1 LSQNLR
7 LVQGRHRSR
16 TIFSPQS
23 QQKFGL
29 YLVRSDNVLRVL
41 SYYKRPALYPRLT
54 KQPIAFRERPKSARL
69 KNQDGAG
76 ILFGADFPMKY
87 RFVFLMLLTIVAA
100 ATAIAQEVDD
110 IVRTE
115 TSLVQL
121 NIGVVDKQGR
131 PIKSLTRNDF
141 VVYEDGVKQSI
152 QHFEPVDA
160 PFSLVLMLD
169 TSGSTVHFRQQLK
182 LASQRF
188 IDALAPE
195 DRVAVIQFNAKV
207 KSLAGF
213 TTDRLK
219 TAYAI
224 EIADGA
230 GDTNFYD
237 ALKYALKE
245 LEKEGQRRK
254 AIVVLTDGL
263 DTKMRSADGQT
274 LSKATT
280 DEEALTMIDPQSSPD
295 LKSVLAAADRQ
306 GVTIFPLALPSGDP
320 KRLPILT
327 PKIVGSYAA
336 ARARL
341 QSLADRTGGRLNEI
355 NKLQYMAHLY
365 REVAANLRS
374 LYTVAYQPQGDR
386 VRGKWHEI
394 KVEVANA
401 DLTAR
406 TKPGY
411 FAR

>member
-1 LSQNLR
+1 MKYESF
-7 LVQGRHRSR
+7 RSKISR
-16 TIFSPQS
+16 Q
-23 QQKFGL
+23 
-29 YLVRSDNVLRVL
+29 
-41 SYYKRPALYPRLT
+41 
-54 KQPIAFRERPKSARL
+54 
-69 KNQDGAG
+69 
-76 ILFGADFPMKY
+76 ILFLTF
-87 RFVFLMLLTIVAA
+87 FVLAA
-100 ATAIAQEVDD
+100 ALTAAAQDPVDV
-110 IVRTE
+110 IRTE

-121 NIGVVDKQGR
+121 NVGVVDKQGR
-131 PIKSLTRNDF
+131 PIKTLTRGDF

-169 TSGSTVHFRQQLK
+169 MSGSTVNFRQQLK

-188 IDALAPE
+188 LDALAPD
-195 DRVAVIQFNAKV
+195 DRVAVVQFNARV
-207 KSLAGF
+207 KSLTGF

-224 EIADGA
+224 EIAEGA
-230 GDTNFYD
+230 GETHFYE

-263 DTKMRSADGQT
+263 DTSLRNSDRST
-274 LSKATT
+274 LSRAKT
-280 DEEALTMIDPQSSPD
+280 DEEALAMIDPHSSPD
-295 LKSVLAAADRQ
+295 LATVLASADRL
-306 GVTIFPLALPSGDP
+306 GVTIYPLALPSGDP
-320 KRLPILT
+320 KRLPLPT
-327 PKIVGSYAA
+327 PNITGIYAA

-355 NKLQYMAHLY
+355 DRLQYMSQLY

-394 KVEVANA
+394 KVEVVNA